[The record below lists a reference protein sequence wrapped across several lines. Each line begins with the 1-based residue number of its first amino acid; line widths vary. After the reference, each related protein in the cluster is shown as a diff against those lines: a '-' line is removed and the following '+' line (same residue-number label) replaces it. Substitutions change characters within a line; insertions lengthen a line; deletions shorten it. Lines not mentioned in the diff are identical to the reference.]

1 MLQVDLVYPKALH
14 DQHNDFP
21 MIAEQMKITADMLS
35 SYNKDFLK
43 KNKIKFT
50 SQTKLCPNFNA
61 KQKYVCSLE
70 NLQLYIKH
78 GIKLERIESICSF
91 KQTEFMAPFI
101 SLNSEL
107 RKLANSPFKRD
118 NYKLM
123 NNSQF
128 GKFIEDVMKRTKVE
142 VCNSVAKAN
151 FLTTRPQYKGFRII
165 DSSHALVQRVPGTI
179 KLNSPIACG
188 AMVLEKSKAIMLRFW
203 YQELKPRYG
212 DKISLI
218 LSDTDSFIFE
228 VTTDNVYQDMYNMR
242 HLMDLSDYS
251 PLSPYFD
258 GSNRKVPGKFKDET
272 PSRVIA
278 ECVALKPKMYSLKSF
293 GYFDE
298 NGVIQKNDWWSHY
311 EYDQW
316 WERAS
321 PALSLTQLEG
331 GKWSCTTFREKTDQ
345 TALKGVT
352 KAAKRNIRH
361 EAYLKCLRNR
371 TTKSVIQRTIRASK
385 FKLYSLETRKRALSA
400 FDDKKYLL
408 PDGKHTL
415 AYGHY
420 RLKGLK

>member
-1 MLQVDLVYPKALH
+1 
-14 DQHNDFP
+14 
-21 MIAEQMKITADMLS
+21 
-35 SYNKDFLK
+35 
-43 KNKIKFT
+43 
-50 SQTKLCPNFNA
+50 
-61 KQKYVCSLE
+61 
-70 NLQLYIKH
+70 
-78 GIKLERIESICSF
+78 
-91 KQTEFMAPFI
+91 
-101 SLNSEL
+101 
-107 RKLANSPFKRD
+107 
-118 NYKLM
+118 
-123 NNSQF
+123 
-128 GKFIEDVMKRTKVE
+128 
-142 VCNSVAKAN
+142 
-151 FLTTRPQYKGFRII
+151 
-165 DSSHALVQRVPGTI
+165 
-179 KLNSPIACG
+179 
-188 AMVLEKSKAIMLRFW
+188 
-203 YQELKPRYG
+203 
-212 DKISLI
+212 
-218 LSDTDSFIFE
+218 
-228 VTTDNVYQDMYNMR
+228 
-242 HLMDLSDYS
+242 
-251 PLSPYFD
+251 
-258 GSNRKVPGKFKDET
+258 
-272 PSRVIA
+272 
-278 ECVALKPKMYSLKSF
+278 MYSLKSF

-345 TALKGVT
+345 TAKGVT